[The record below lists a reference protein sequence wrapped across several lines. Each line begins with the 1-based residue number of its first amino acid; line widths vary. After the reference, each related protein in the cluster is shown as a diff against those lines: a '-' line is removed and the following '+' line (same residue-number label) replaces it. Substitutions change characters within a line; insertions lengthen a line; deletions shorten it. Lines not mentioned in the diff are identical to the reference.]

1 MKIGYF
7 STFLLFFLLLV
18 VFQSPP
24 LWGQPTEGGETGGFK
39 GRPECW
45 LPEDLQLTAE
55 QIEKMESIQ
64 KSFLEDITPLR
75 NDLFNKK
82 YSLRRLF
89 SDPASSATTIK
100 AKQEEVF
107 AVQRQIQEKLLDY
120 RLKVR
125 DILTPEQYQL
135 WMSKYQM
142 RPGPMMRHRQGIE

>member
-1 MKIGYF
+1 MKIRYL
-7 STFLLFFLLLV
+7 SILIFFLLA
-18 VFQSPP
+18 FQIPSLRAQWPM
-24 LWGQPTEGGETGGFK
+24 EGRGMEHPQDHPGY
-39 GRPECW
+39 W

-100 AKQEEVF
+100 AKQQEVF

-142 RPGPMMRHRQGIE
+142 RPGPMMRHRQGME